1 MSQSPSPLR
10 IVAFNVFPP
19 AFEAVATWAASR
31 GHTIV
36 LLVTLP
42 GGGEGRYGEN
52 PHLATLVP
60 PGQDVLVSQR
70 LRTTVPTVVRAME
83 PDLIISATFAKRIPP
98 LVTEIP
104 RYGAL
109 NFHPAPLPR
118 GRGPNP
124 QRLLY
129 EGDLSTAVTLHRI
142 VPEFDAGAIVSQPT
156 RRFPEAITPEIVLGT
171 WLDLFTDALDEGV
184 ARAIAG
190 EYGTPQDDSRATYA
204 APFTP
209 DERILDW
216 DEPALTIQRRATA
229 LNLVGPQSLAEID
242 GQLVTVQDVRAVP
255 DAPKGVPGTI
265 LHRDGETMI
274 VRVADAAVQM
284 TLVAETE
291 PAHQEVVTL
300 A

>member
-1 MSQSPSPLR
+1 MSQSIFPLR
-10 IVAFNVFPP
+10 IVSFNMFPP
-19 AFEAVATWAASR
+19 AYEAVAAWAASR
-31 GHTIV
+31 GHKIV

-70 LRTTVPTVVRAME
+70 LKKTVPTIVRAVE

-98 LVTEIP
+98 AVTEIP

-124 QRLLY
+124 QRVLY

-142 VPEFDAGAIVSQPT
+142 VPEFDAGPIVSQPT
-156 RRFPEAITPEIVLGT
+156 RTFPEAITPELVVST
-171 WLDLFTDALDEGV
+171 WLEMLNDALDEAVVRAV
-184 ARAIAG
+184 AG
-190 EYGTPQDDSRATYA
+190 DYGTPQDESRATYA

-209 DERILDW
+209 EEKILDW

-229 LNLVGPQSLAEID
+229 LNLVAPQARAWI
-242 GQLVTVQDVRAVP
+242 GGRLVTVQDVHAVP
-255 DAPKGVPGTI
+255 AAPRAIPGTI
-265 LHRDGETMI
+265 LEHTSETVT
-274 VRVADAAVQM
+274 VRVADTAVQM
-284 TLVAETE
+284 AIIAETE
-291 PAHQEVVTL
+291 PAHMAVTL